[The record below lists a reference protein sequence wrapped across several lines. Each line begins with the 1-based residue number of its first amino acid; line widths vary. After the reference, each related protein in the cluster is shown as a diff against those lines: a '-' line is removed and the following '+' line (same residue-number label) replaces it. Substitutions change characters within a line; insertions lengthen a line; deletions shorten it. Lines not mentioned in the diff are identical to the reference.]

1 MEQVES
7 IVKRILLNDLS
18 CDDLINQLKKSSSEP
33 LEEIELINNENTK
46 VNLIYINYLLITQ
59 N

>member
-7 IVKRILLNDLS
+7 IVKRILVNDLS

-46 VNLIYINYLLITQ
+46 VNQIYINCLLITQ